1 MMFKL
6 YLSCAG
12 LLALCG
18 SAEGAGLFDP
28 FQGTEEATASSL
40 SSGLFISET
49 DSNAPAQGG
58 NVVIGQPVDSS
69 SLLDQGALD
78 SKDPVT
84 GGNVVIGSPPEKL
97 CTAKA
102 KDAVSIDTVTA
113 PCWRVS
119 GAAYSFPSPYRYGV
133 LLPEEDDEQNS
144 IEPVRVNIIKVDGAP
159 ADAGQDK
166 PAQGVNV
173 IPAE

>member
-6 YLSCAG
+6 YLGCAG

-28 FQGTEEATASSL
+28 FQGMEEAAAPS
-40 SSGLFISET
+40 LFISGP
-49 DSNAPAQGG
+49 DSKTPAQGG
-58 NVVIGQPVDSS
+58 NVVIGQPVDGS

-78 SKDPVT
+78 SKDPVA

-97 CTAKA
+97 CTATA

-113 PCWRVS
+113 PCWHVS
-119 GAAYSFPSPYRYGV
+119 GAAYSFPSIDHYGV

-144 IEPVRVNIIKVDGAP
+144 IAPVRVNIIRMDGAP
-159 ADAGQDK
+159 ADAGQNK